1 MIRLKALLASG
12 VLATALLGLT
22 GTAVRAADP
31 ANPELA
37 QAIADWYAQGGSK
50 HLNALGKDFSAVA
63 KAATATDI
71 PGVSKACTSLGDDV
85 EKAQKY
91 RAMPDAEAQK
101 HWSAA
106 LALYAKGAD
115 DCVDGADHVDAAKMN
130 KSNTEITQGSK
141 ELNLTT
147 ERVKEILK

>member
-1 MIRLKALLASG
+1 MIRLKALLAGG
-12 VLATALLGLT
+12 VLAAALVGVT
-22 GTAVRAADP
+22 GAGARAADP

-37 QAIADWYAQGGSK
+37 QAIADWYAQGGSS
-50 HLNALGKDFSAVA
+50 HLNALGKDFSQVA

-71 PGVSKACTSLGDDV
+71 PGVSAACTALGGDV
-85 EKAQKY
+85 TKAQKY

-106 LALYAKGAD
+106 LVLYAKGAH
-115 DCVDGADHVDAAKMN
+115 DCVDGADHVDATKMN
-130 KSNTEITQGSK
+130 KSNDEITQGSK

-147 ERVKEILK
+147 TRVKEILG